1 MQKLMNIYNEYKK
14 LPKLIDLCESVIE
27 DNLKNEQTFLQ
38 NPTLK
43 NLKSLILNDLHL
55 SNFSAERFLARLLVL
70 ELTEQKNDKVTLL
83 EQPQVVAFEDLKEG
97 DIYLEDFSNIFVFFN
112 YTQSAVVNFSNSL
125 IEEKF
130 DFTINDI
137 SRESNIFLLG
147 KIDLK

>member
-1 MQKLMNIYNEYKK
+1 MQKLMNIYNEYKQ

-27 DNLKNEQTFLQ
+27 DNLKNEQNFL
-38 NPTLK
+38 NYPTIN
-43 NLKSLILNDLHL
+43 NLKSLILNDLRL
-55 SNFSAERFLARLLVL
+55 SDFSAERFLARLLVL

-97 DIYLEDFSNIFVFFN
+97 DIYLEDFSNIFVFFS
-112 YTQSAVVNFSNSL
+112 YTQSAVVDFSNSL